1 MRYNKLRGNYS
12 TINKSSEVS
21 FSNIEEKKRQKIQIQ
36 DQTLVKLKQNY
47 DKIII
52 NEITINIVVEV
63 MIN

>member
-21 FSNIEEKKRQKIQIQ
+21 FSNIEEKKRLKIQIQ

-47 DKIII
+47 DKIIT